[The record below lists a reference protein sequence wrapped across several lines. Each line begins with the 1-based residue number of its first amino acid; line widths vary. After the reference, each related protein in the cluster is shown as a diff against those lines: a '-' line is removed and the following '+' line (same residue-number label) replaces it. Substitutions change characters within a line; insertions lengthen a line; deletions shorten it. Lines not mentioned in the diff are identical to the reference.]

1 MLPAGLRHDEGV
13 DQEQDLGASA
23 GAGTAAVTRRPG
35 RRPHPGPDAS
45 PFALEVWRASEEVA
59 DVLDQFADGEERQ
72 RAAELIYRDADGTVR
87 TRHRLLRPVRPA
99 HQAHPDD
106 AL

>member
-1 MLPAGLRHDEGV
+1 MD
-13 DQEQDLGASA
+13 DEQDR
-23 GAGTAAVTRRPG
+23 GTGPRGPAPG

-59 DVLDQFADGEERQ
+59 DVLDQFDDEDERQ

-87 TRHRLLRPVRPA
+87 TRHGMLRPVR
-99 HQAHPDD
+99 DD
-106 AL
+106 P